1 MAHYTVNEIAA
12 KYRRH
17 PVTVR
22 RALAT
27 GTLYG
32 IQRVPRGKWIITEA
46 DAEAWING
54 ETDQAQA
61 S

>member
-46 DAEAWING
+46 DRSVTTVLLPE
-54 ETDQAQA
+54 DY
-61 S
+61 